1 MKATDIVAT
10 AAGNT
15 LRSKARTLLTVIAI
29 FIGAFTLTITS
40 GLGVGINKY
49 IDNLLEGFGQEDQI
63 YVLKTSE
70 QTPGTADTG
79 PQEYDPEA
87 AQSSQMFG
95 GGGGMLTES
104 DISTIEDID
113 GVESVDP
120 LVFVSP
126 TYLEAGDGTKYQASF
141 GFPTDLGAY
150 SYSAGGAPSDD
161 AEEITVPQSWVESL
175 GYESDEA
182 AIGQSISIGMTNIL
196 GEEQTFDATI
206 SGVTEELLSGQGGSP
221 TPSTALNETLYDYQ
235 SSGMTE
241 DQPESYVQAVA
252 TVPDIDQQGAV
263 KSALADDDLLGLTV
277 EDQIGAIKGI
287 INAVTWVLNGFA
299 LIALLAASF
308 GIVNTLLMSVQERT
322 REIGLMKALGMSG
335 GKIFGLFSA
344 EAVLIGVIGSVL
356 GVIGGVTV
364 GSIANSVLT
373 GEGGALGSVPGL
385 TLYEVAPVQ
394 LLLIILLIMVI
405 AFIAGTLP
413 AARAAKKD
421 PIDALRYE

>member
-1 MKATDIVAT
+1 MKATDVVAT
-10 AAGNT
+10 AASNT

-40 GLGVGINKY
+40 GLGLGINKY
-49 IDNLLEGFGQEDQI
+49 IDSLLEGFGQEDQI
-63 YVLKTSE
+63 YVLKTAE
-70 QTPGTADTG
+70 QSQGTADTG
-79 PQEYDPEA
+79 PQEYDPDA
-87 AQSSQMFG
+87 APSGSPMFG
-95 GGGGMLTES
+95 GGDMLTES
-104 DISTIEDID
+104 DITTIEDIG
-113 GVESVDP
+113 GVESVEP

-126 TYLEAGDGTKYQASF
+126 TYLEAEDDTKYQASF

-150 SYSAGGAPSDD
+150 TYSAGGAPDDD

-175 GYESDEA
+175 GYGSDQEA
-182 AIGQSISIGMTNIL
+182 LDQTISIGMTNVV
-196 GEEQTFDATI
+196 GEEETFDATI
-206 SGVTEELLSGQGGSP
+206 SGVTEELVSGQGGSP

-235 SSGMTE
+235 TSGTVE
-241 DQPESYVQAVA
+241 EQPEAYIQAVA
-252 TVPDIDQQGAV
+252 TVPDLDQQGPV
-263 KSALADDDLLGLTV
+263 KSALADEDLLGLTV

-287 INAVTWVLNGFA
+287 INTVTWVLNGFA

-344 EAVLIGVIGSVL
+344 EAVLIGLIGSVL
-356 GVIGGVTV
+356 GVIGGVAT
-364 GSIANSVLT
+364 GSIANAVLT
-373 GEGGALGSVPGL
+373 GEGGALSEVVGL
-385 TLYEVAPVQ
+385 TLYDVAPVQ